1 MNKTIQMTD
10 AQRKAAVELAKELP
24 HAARIRKL
32 REELKP
38 LVDKG
43 LFDKP
48 YVDPDTGLTFCARIS
63 LSLYVEEAA

>member
-1 MNKTIQMTD
+1 MKTIEMTE
-10 AQRKAAVELAKELP
+10 AQSKAAAELAKELP
-24 HAARIRKL
+24 HANRIRKL

-48 YVDPDTGLTFCARIS
+48 YVDPDTGLTFSVRIS
-63 LSLYVEEAA
+63 RSLYVEEAA